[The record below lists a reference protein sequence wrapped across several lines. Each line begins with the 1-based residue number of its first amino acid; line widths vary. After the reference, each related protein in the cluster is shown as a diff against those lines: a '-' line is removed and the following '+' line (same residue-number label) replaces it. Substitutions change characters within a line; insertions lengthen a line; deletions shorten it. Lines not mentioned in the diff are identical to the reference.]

1 MAVEAKF
8 SFLTAGPTLGFEL
21 PDDFDVLPDLS
32 SPVSI
37 GDNQGARSFDFIA
50 HSRDKG
56 IQEPHRVL
64 GTLAG
69 RDGRTVELYE
79 RIDPPRQWYLRW
91 VLSAGALY
99 THLREE
105 DGLGRAETIAASLGI
120 VENGGAPFLL
130 ADRPLGRGVSST
142 PGYQELAIFRSAI
155 RTWAVEFQRPGYV
168 SRGKVMR
175 LPNRD
180 QAIHRA
186 GARFQV
192 EVTVQ
197 SGADVEGGRGL
208 IREVVQSLA

>member
-1 MAVEAKF
+1 MAIEAKF
-8 SFLTAGPTLGFEL
+8 SFLTAGPTLKFKL

-32 SPVSI
+32 SPVTI
-37 GDNQGARSFDFIA
+37 GDDQGARSFDFIT

-64 GTLAG
+64 GTLTG

-79 RIDPPRQWYLRW
+79 RIDPPQQWYLRW
-91 VLSAGALY
+91 DLAAGALY

-105 DGLGRAETIAASLGI
+105 DGVARAETIAVSLGI

-130 ADRPLGRGVSST
+130 PDRPLGRGVSST
-142 PGYQELAIFRSAI
+142 PGYQEIAIFRSSM
-155 RTWAVEFQRPGYV
+155 RTWVVELQRPGYV
-168 SRGKVMR
+168 SQGRIMR
-175 LPNRD
+175 LPNRE

-186 GARFQV
+186 GARSQV

-197 SGADVEGGRGL
+197 SAADVEGGRGL
-208 IREVVQSLA
+208 INEVVESLE